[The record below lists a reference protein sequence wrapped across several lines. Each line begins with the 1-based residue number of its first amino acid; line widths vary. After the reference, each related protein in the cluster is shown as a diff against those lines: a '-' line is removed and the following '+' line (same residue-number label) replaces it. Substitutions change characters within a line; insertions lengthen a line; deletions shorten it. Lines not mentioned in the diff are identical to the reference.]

1 MLKRKSELVPL
12 LIAVLLLTSAFSIV
26 APGQGNSNESYV
38 IVVAP
43 QEEPDWQPVINRLL
57 YYHPGA
63 IVLTLP
69 ENLQHTVMEAERQFR
84 FLLMD
89 GSLKAY
95 LVYAYYFW
103 GLRSIPVP
111 PGYLRSGDIQEME
124 AIKYLD
130 SKKAE
135 IYRLFY
141 KWFGDELGYQPHFVA
156 MVGDTKTR
164 RSDWVSALG
173 MATWWDPS
181 LPYPADAWPSSI
193 NAGQVPVGYL
203 PFVVDEVLAWYG
215 YAVGRIAGLTI
226 DDAVALVDRAGDYNE
241 WASGHQAQA
250 GTFVASFTVGV
261 SDYYS
266 QLPTVLSDAGFATC
280 WFAPEDPIAKF
291 DDVKTALQAG
301 VGYWHLTC
309 HGNFMT
315 GMGGPGNGL
324 ITFPYSQS
332 DYYDIMIG
340 PGWSDIIWDF
350 INNDNLESK
359 TTATGVPTIP
369 LFDHTVVRVS
379 SCMTGSSE
387 MPLQFVQRG
396 AVAVVMGLP
405 SQEVC
410 ECDGNA
416 AYYYNALTH
425 TNPATDKQF
434 TLGEA
439 MAYANDHTHP
449 LHYFYKAS
457 GGMTYWNSMYLIGDP
472 ALTPYVPDVG
482 GYPAPLDPQ
491 GNNPGSLKSEDLVV
505 PVAFEGPDGTI
516 IVRNIGKSE
525 TGSMPHGRQF
535 PK

>member
-1 MLKRKSELVPL
+1 MTRKKLEFAAL
-12 LIAVLLLTSAFSIV
+12 LTAMLLLTSMVSFFAPTKSTPSEDYVIIV
-26 APGQGNSNESYV
+26 AS
-38 IVVAP
+38 
-43 QEEPDWQPVINRLL
+43 QEQTEWQPVIDRLL
-57 YYHPGA
+57 YYHPTA
-63 IVLTLP
+63 VVLTLP
-69 ENLQHTVMEAERQFR
+69 ENIQGTIMEAERQVR
-84 FLLMD
+84 YLLMD

-111 PGYLRSGDIQEME
+111 PGYLRSGDILETE
-124 AIKYLD
+124 AIKHLD

-135 IYRLFY
+135 IYSLFY
-141 KWFGDELGYQPHFVA
+141 NWFEEELGHQPHYVA

-173 MATWWDPS
+173 MTTWWDDS
-181 LPYPADAWPSSI
+181 LPYPADAWPTSI
-193 NAGQVPVGYL
+193 TAQQVPVGYL
-203 PFVVDEVLAWYG
+203 PFVADECLSWYG

-226 DDAVALVDRAGDYNE
+226 DDAIALVNRAGDYNA
-241 WASGHQAQA
+241 WASEHEEQA
-250 GTFVASFTVGV
+250 TRFVASFTVGV
-261 SDYYS
+261 NNYYL
-266 QLPTVLSDAGFATC
+266 QLPNILSDAGFNTY
-280 WFAPEDPIAKF
+280 WFAPEGPIATF
-291 DDVKTALQAG
+291 GNVQAALQTG

-340 PGWSDIIWDF
+340 PGWSDIIWDLV
-350 INNDNLESK
+350 NNDNLLSK
-359 TTATGVPTIP
+359 TSATGVPDIP
-369 LFDHTVVRVS
+369 LFDHTIVRVS

-396 AVAVVMGLP
+396 AAAVVMGIP
-405 SQEVC
+405 SQEVD

-439 MAYANDHTHP
+439 MAYANDNTHP
-449 LHYFYKAS
+449 LHYYY
-457 GGMTYWNSMYLIGDP
+457 GHYGMTYWNSMYLIGDP
-472 ALTPYVPDVG
+472 ALVPYVPNVG
-482 GYPAPLDPQ
+482 GYPEPLDPQ
-491 GNNPGSLKSEDLVV
+491 GNNPGTLKWATSLVV
-505 PVAFEGPDGTI
+505 PVAFEGPGGTI
-516 IVRNIGKSE
+516 IIRNIGKSGQGGGGASGHP
-525 TGSMPHGRQF
+525 T
-535 PK
+535 